1 MGAALT
7 KPERERIRSEGEVEC
22 LAREGNRS
30 KAEKQ
35 SLLARHRPLQGGLV
49 STLYERRVRQEV
61 RCRWNRL

>member
-7 KPERERIRSEGEVEC
+7 NPARERIRSEGEVEC

-35 SLLARHRPLQGGLV
+35 SLLAGRRLPLQGVL
-49 STLYERRVRQEV
+49 
-61 RCRWNRL
+61 